1 MTPPPLPSSGPATIG
16 YLTKRFPRLSETF
29 ILDEILALQDAG
41 LPLAL
46 VAMADPREPVVQP
59 EVARVRGP
67 VTYLHAGPG
76 AVGRVRGAAAK
87 LAAHAELL
95 AENPGHYLA
104 CLVQA
109 LVSAHPLVAL
119 RHFTDAGHLAQ
130 VLRRAGATH
139 LHAAFAHTPAAVA
152 YQVHRLTGLPFSF
165 AAHAK
170 DLYLSNPAGLA
181 RRARA
186 ARFVLVCSR
195 SAATELTRIAGPDA
209 RVELIYHGV
218 DNVRFHPGPALENP
232 QGGLRLLAVGRL
244 VPKKGYPV
252 LLEALAQVKDS
263 GRSLTCTVIG
273 AGPLREEL
281 TTQARALGL
290 GDVVHFTGAQ
300 ASAQVV
306 EAYRNADVFVQASVV
321 LRDGDR
327 DGVPNSVLEAMASG
341 LAVVASDVAGIPEV
355 IDDEVTG
362 MLVRSGDPRGL
373 AAALCRL
380 ADDSGLRRRLGA
392 AARSHVV
399 TTLDRRSCGR
409 AVARLF
415 ESETG
420 VGAAG
425 APVPAPRL
433 QAHR

>member
-1 MTPPPLPSSGPATIG
+1 MSAPGATATIG

-41 LPLAL
+41 LPLSL

-59 EVARVRGP
+59 QVARVRGP

-76 AVGRVRGAAAK
+76 AAARARNARAK
-87 LAAHAELL
+87 LAAHRRLL
-95 AENPGHYLA
+95 ADDPRHYLT
-104 CLVQA
+104 CLAQA
-109 LVSAHPLVAL
+109 LLTAHPVVAL
-119 RHFTDAGHLAQ
+119 RHFTNAGHLAQ
-130 VLRRAGATH
+130 VLRHEGAQH

-152 YQVHRLTGLPFSF
+152 YQVHRLTGMPFSF

-186 ARFVLVCSR
+186 ATFVLVCSR
-195 SAATELTRIAGPDA
+195 SAASDLTAIAGPDA
-209 RVELIYHGV
+209 RVELAYHGV
-218 DNVRFHPGPALENP
+218 DNVRFHPGSGREAPN
-232 QGGLRLLAVGRL
+232 GVLRVLAVGRL

-252 LLEALAQVKDS
+252 LLDALAEVVAA
-263 GRSLTCTVIG
+263 GRSITCTVIG
-273 AGPLREEL
+273 AGPLRDEL
-281 TTQARALGL
+281 TTRARTLGL
-290 GDVVHFTGAQ
+290 SDVVHFTGAKD
-300 ASAQVV
+300 SAEVV
-306 EAYRNADVFVQASVV
+306 EAYRNADAFVQASVV

-362 MLVRSGDPRGL
+362 MLVPSGDPRGL
-373 AAALCRL
+373 ADALCRL
-380 ADDSGLRRRLGA
+380 VDDPGLRHRLGT

-399 TTLDRRSCGR
+399 ATLDRRSCGR
-409 AVARLF
+409 AVAQLF

-420 VGAAG
+420 IAAVRTQ
-425 APVPAPRL
+425 APSSGL